1 MTEFYKNV
9 YFDFVWLNY
18 IVMFTLYLTQYLW
31 GYSFTCICRTDK
43 SARPRSRPEDG
54 DCWQIVITISVS
66 LLVIMKPQA
75 SPATHAVGGWCVVL
89 VLSQSIS
96 SMLSSQASSLRRHC
110 DVTTLRGSA
119 RTFLLLLVKQ
129 SEKYFWMNFL
139 CDDSPANLDIEFYV
153 YNFLLCWM

>member
-1 MTEFYKNV
+1 M
-9 YFDFVWLNY
+9 
-18 IVMFTLYLTQYLW
+18 
-31 GYSFTCICRTDK
+31 
-43 SARPRSRPEDG
+43 
-54 DCWQIVITISVS
+54 
-66 LLVIMKPQA
+66 LVIMKPQA
-75 SPATHAVGGWCVVL
+75 SPATHAVGAVVCGA
-89 VLSQSIS
+89 SAKSEYIQYS